1 MTRRRA
7 LQHMREL
14 ELLQRV
20 ERDVAAV
27 DVAEAQ
33 TRETTALETAE
44 RDAARAGSLATTW
57 DAAIGSDRFLPELIT
72 AIGAALLDADAT
84 ADAASRQAKD
94 MTTLREARTS
104 HWQRLDATMRATG
117 DVVRGLAR
125 TTARQKEETALAAV
139 AERATREW
147 RRR

>member
-1 MTRRRA
+1 
-7 LQHMREL
+7 MREL

-44 RDAARAGSLATTW
+44 RDTARAGSLAMTW
-57 DAAIGSDRFLPELIT
+57 DAAIGSNRFLPELIT

-84 ADAASRQAKD
+84 ADAATRQAKD

-125 TTARQKEETALAAV
+125 TAARQNEETALAAV
-139 AERATREW
+139 AEHATREW